1 MKMIVRFLRW
11 LFVYQPPAPKAPPA
25 KKLCPVAG
33 CCIPLRRDYAFC
45 TQHSYLIP
53 EWSWRHLRRMK
64 RQFGPASLEYLAAIN
79 TAKNLIEREAGIRH
93 DFSGDLPP
101 T

>member
-1 MKMIVRFLRW
+1 MAKIFIRLLRW

-33 CCIPLRRDYAFC
+33 CRIPLRRDYPFC
-45 TQHSYLIP
+45 SMHSCLIP

-64 RQFGPASLEYLAAIN
+64 RKFGRTSWQYLAAVN
-79 TAKNLIEREAGIRH
+79 TAKALIEREAGLRV
-93 DFSGDLPP
+93 DRD
-101 T
+101 